1 MGGSRLVFC
10 QNCGGEL
17 QDGKQ
22 FCVGCGAPR
31 PAAVSVSESEP
42 QARSRPRSAVIV
54 AVLLVGLVVGFVVG
68 VAANSAVQTTS
79 TRQVTMQVTT
89 TQTTTSFGQQAITG
103 DLVEYCFASPRP
115 PHGDCAGRLIYWFN
129 KATTSI
135 HIMIYSFTLDSV
147 GDALVQ
153 AKQRGVDVK
162 IAWDKT
168 EVNVQGSEYQKLKN
182 AGIDIRIDRETGIA
196 LLHDKVAIIDG
207 HIIITG
213 SFNWSTEAN
222 LHDRENL
229 VVIDSTSWATAYEQ
243 NFQEVWN
250 ASS

>member
-1 MGGSRLVFC
+1 
-10 QNCGGEL
+10 
-17 QDGKQ
+17 
-22 FCVGCGAPR
+22 
-31 PAAVSVSESEP
+31 
-42 QARSRPRSAVIV
+42 
-54 AVLLVGLVVGFVVG
+54 
-68 VAANSAVQTTS
+68 
-79 TRQVTMQVTT
+79 
-89 TQTTTSFGQQAITG
+89 
-103 DLVEYCFASPRP
+103 
-115 PHGDCAGRLIYWFN
+115 
-129 KATTSI
+129 
-135 HIMIYSFTLDSV
+135 MIYSFTLDSV

-182 AGIDIRIDRETGIA
+182 AGIDIRIDHETGIA

-229 VVIDSTSWATAYEQ
+229 VVIDSTTWAAAYEQ
-243 NFQEVWN
+243 NFQQIWN

>member
-1 MGGSRLVFC
+1 
-10 QNCGGEL
+10 
-17 QDGKQ
+17 
-22 FCVGCGAPR
+22 
-31 PAAVSVSESEP
+31 
-42 QARSRPRSAVIV
+42 
-54 AVLLVGLVVGFVVG
+54 
-68 VAANSAVQTTS
+68 
-79 TRQVTMQVTT
+79 
-89 TQTTTSFGQQAITG
+89 
-103 DLVEYCFASPRP
+103 
-115 PHGDCAGRLIYWFN
+115 
-129 KATTSI
+129 
-135 HIMIYSFTLDSV
+135 MIYSFTLDNV

-207 HIIITG
+207 HTIITG

-229 VVIDSTSWATAYEQ
+229 IVINSTTWAAAYEQ
-243 NFQEVWN
+243 NFQEIWN
-250 ASS
+250 ASTP